1 MTRKEVRAPL
11 IGHLADL
18 LAIAEPHR
26 DHHLQHIDWL
36 VVILQASARRELM
49 EIWIF
54 IQTSVD
60 HPQIFH

>member
-26 DHHLQHIDWL
+26 DHHLQHIENVHMLNQKYDEYYICL
-36 VVILQASARRELM
+36 STQNFANTLRE
-49 EIWIF
+49 
-54 IQTSVD
+54 
-60 HPQIFH
+60 